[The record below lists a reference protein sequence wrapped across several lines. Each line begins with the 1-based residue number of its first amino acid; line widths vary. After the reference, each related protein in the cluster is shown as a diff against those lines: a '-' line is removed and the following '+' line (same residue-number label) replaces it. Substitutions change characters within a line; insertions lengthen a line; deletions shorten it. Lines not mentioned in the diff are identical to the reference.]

1 MDVDIRPW
9 YHLLYITDQIKN
21 ADQKAYISVAVVCA
35 VTGFCHQGF
44 SRVIFHLASGNFAT
58 PAGIFMSLLLFICV
72 AGLLGTL
79 SEFHRIVFPKVNSS
93 KYVEAQERS
102 AIFWYDV
109 AKMTFEDFR
118 EQYLNENRE
127 DDLVIQIYVL
137 SKIADVKYSRIKHL
151 FTITVFTVLCD
162 VLILGVSKIVQ
173 Q

>member
-1 MDVDIRPW
+1 MDIDIRPW

-44 SRVIFHLASGNFAT
+44 SRVIFYLASGNAAT
-58 PAGIFMSLLLFICV
+58 PSGILLSLLVFICI
-72 AGLLGTL
+72 AGLLCTL
-79 SEFHRIVFPKVNSS
+79 SEFHRIVFPKINSS
-93 KYVEAQERS
+93 KFIEVQERS

-118 EQYLNENRE
+118 EQYINENRE
-127 DDLVIQIYVL
+127 DDLIIQIYVL
-137 SKIADVKYSRIKHL
+137 SKIADIKYSRIRHL
-151 FTITVFTVLCD
+151 ITITVFTVLCD
-162 VLILGVSKIVQ
+162 VTILAVSKIVQ